1 MRQTSIVIALLLS
14 LSSFGQTAKEI
25 IQKVD
30 ELQRGESSYI
40 EMTIITE
47 RPKWSRE
54 MSMKSWSKGTDLG
67 LVLITSP
74 AKYRGTVMLKR
85 GKEVWNWIPS
95 IERSIK
101 LPPSMMMQSWMGT
114 DFTNDDL
121 VRQSSIVEDYT
132 HKIVGDSLIEGRNCK
147 KIILIPKEDAPVV
160 WGEVRLWIDIQDYLQ
175 LKAEFYDED
184 GYLIN
189 VMNSSDVKEFGGR
202 KLPTR
207 MEMIP
212 VEKEGQKTILVTNLA
227 KFDIPVEE
235 QFFSTQNMRKVQ

>member
-1 MRQTSIVIALLLS
+1 MRQTSIIIALLLS

-40 EMTIITE
+40 EMTKITE

-74 AKYRGTVMLKR
+74 AKDRGTVMLKR
-85 GKEVWNWIPS
+85 GKEVWKWIPS

-121 VRQSSIVEDYT
+121 VSQS
-132 HKIVGDSLIEGRNCK
+132 
-147 KIILIPKEDAPVV
+147 
-160 WGEVRLWIDIQDYLQ
+160 
-175 LKAEFYDED
+175 
-184 GYLIN
+184 
-189 VMNSSDVKEFGGR
+189 
-202 KLPTR
+202 
-207 MEMIP
+207 
-212 VEKEGQKTILVTNLA
+212 
-227 KFDIPVEE
+227 
-235 QFFSTQNMRKVQ
+235 